1 MNFILQP
8 IVLFIQIY
16 IWIVIIATIL
26 SMLQADPRQPLV
38 ELLHRLTE
46 PAFRFIRQ
54 NMPFSVI
61 GGLDLSPLVL
71 IVGLQLISSLLTGNI
86 FVAIVG
92 IISSIIYSYII
103 LIIISAILSFVQVD
117 PYNPIVQIINRLTDP
132 PLRFVRQKLPFVV
145 IGGIDLSPI
154 VVIFAL
160 QLISGLLQKMTLVLL
175 AV

>member
-8 IVLFIQIY
+8 ILLFIQIY
-16 IWIVIIATIL
+16 IWIIIIATIL
-26 SMLQADPRQPLV
+26 SMLQVDPRQPFV
-38 ELLHRLTE
+38 ELLNRLTE

-54 NMPFSVI
+54 KMPFSVI
-61 GGLDLSPLVL
+61 GSLDLSPLVL

-86 FVAIVG
+86 FVAIIG
-92 IISSIIYSYII
+92 IISSLIYSYII
-103 LIIISAILSFVQVD
+103 LIIISAILSFVQVNR
-117 PYNPIVQIINRLTDP
+117 YNPIVQIINRLTDP
-132 PLRFVRQKLPFVV
+132 PLNFIRQKLPFVV

-160 QLISGLLQKMTLVLL
+160 QLISALLQKITFALL